1 MAEEAASVP
10 TPPQPNPLRNA
21 TGCSATTYRIRAAC
35 HAIAVVAFW
44 QHSAVH
50 LGAEKATM
58 MRWINTAKVARQSR
72 FH

>member
-10 TPPQPNPLRNA
+10 TPPQPNPIRTTTLC
-21 TGCSATTYRIRAAC
+21 GATTYRNRPDRP
-35 HAIAVVAFW
+35 AIAVVAFW